1 MKFARITSP
10 EALDALFPLVDE
22 DISAVARDEAVA
34 AELAEIDALIEEAE
48 REWAAA
54 EQVEAYRVSREL
66 TDQVRARRATRRAAR
81 EALRSTV
88 LGAVPSSTG
97 KTAAVRTLPLGDEVA
112 A

>member
-34 AELAEIDALIEEAE
+34 AEVAEIDALIEEME

-54 EQVEAYRVSREL
+54 ERVEAFRVSREL
-66 TDQVRARRATRRAAR
+66 TDEVRARRAMRRASR
-81 EALRSTV
+81 EVLRS
-88 LGAVPSSTG
+88 L
-97 KTAAVRTLPLGDEVA
+97 AVRAGEVA

>member
-34 AELAEIDALIEEAE
+34 AEVAEIDALIEEME

-54 EQVEAYRVSREL
+54 ERVEAFRVSREL
-66 TDQVRARRATRRAAR
+66 TDEVRARRAMRRASR
-81 EALRSTV
+81 EALRS
-88 LGAVPSSTG
+88 L
-97 KTAAVRTLPLGDEVA
+97 AVRAGEVA